1 MTTAF
6 KEWALIV
13 DALGNGRQNIILR
26 KGGITEDGG
35 DFELKTKKFLL
46 FPTQFHQSNELIKE
60 AWKPFLDGSKYQPNP
75 NSVRIEYYVEV
86 ADSRIITDWET
97 LMKLHNYHAWT
108 EDVVKERFNRWE
120 KSVSMLIVQVYKLL
134 EPKVIE
140 LRPEYSGCK
149 SWIEIKEDIEL
160 IGKPVLNPGIH

>member
-13 DALGNGRQNIILR
+13 DALGSGRQNIILR
-26 KGGITEDGG
+26 KGGIIEEGG
-35 DFELKTKKFLL
+35 EFELKSKKFLL
-46 FPTQFHQSNELIKE
+46 FPTQFHQTNELIKE
-60 AWKPFLDGSKYQPNP
+60 AWRPFLDGSKYQPDP
-75 NSVRIEYYVEV
+75 SSVRLEYFVEV
-86 ADSRIITDWET
+86 ADSRVITDWET

-120 KSVSMLIVQVYKLL
+120 KSVSMLVVQVFQLL
-134 EPKVIE
+134 EPIIIE

-149 SWIEIKEDIEL
+149 SWIEIDEDIEL